1 MDYTAVLRQINA
13 FGWSDEK
20 INARIVGMDTLD
32 ISSFQ
37 NFMASPIIEQLIVYL
52 GHFTSGIVIIILGF
66 WISGR
71 LAKVIQNR
79 LSKIKSFD
87 STLVPVFASTFRYAI
102 LLIAIVA
109 GLGSF
114 GIETTSI
121 IAVIGAAGLAI
132 GLALQGTLSNVAA
145 GVMLLFIRPF
155 KIGDWIETGAVSGTV
170 HEIGLF
176 STIVNTFD
184 NIYISVP
191 NSSIWG
197 SIIINHSRYNTRRM
211 DLDIGIAYESDIDV
225 AEAALMKLAAD
236 DRVLSDPAPQFLIV
250 DYAASAITVR
260 LRLYASVDTYW
271 PLYWDMMRQIKAT
284 LDNAGISIPYPQREV
299 RLIEGNSD

>member
-1 MDYTAVLRQINA
+1 MDLL
-13 FGWSDEK
+13 S
-20 INARIVGMDTLD
+20 
-32 ISSFQ
+32 ISSFD
-37 NFMASPIIEQLIVYL
+37 NLMSSAIIQQMIVYM
-52 GHFTSGIVIIILGF
+52 GNFTSGIIIIVLGF
-66 WISGR
+66 WISGYLAR
-71 LAKVIQNR
+71 LMRNR

-87 STLVPVFASTFRYAI
+87 DTLVPVFASTIRYAI

-155 KIGDWIETGAVSGTV
+155 KIGDWIETGTVSGTV
-170 HEIGLF
+170 NEIGLF
-176 STIVNTFD
+176 STIINTFD

-197 SIIINHSRYNTRRM
+197 SIIVNHSRYNTRRM
-211 DLDIGIAYESDIDV
+211 DLDIGIAYESDLSI
-225 AEAALMKLAAD
+225 AEKALMKLAAD
-236 DRVLSDPAPQFLIV
+236 DRVLTDPAPQFLVV

-260 LRLYASVDTYW
+260 LRLYADVDTYW
-271 PLYWDMMRQIKAT
+271 PLYWDMMRQIKTA
-284 LDNAGISIPYPQREV
+284 LDDANIGIPYPQREV
-299 RLIEGNSD
+299 RLITGSEDLS

>member
-1 MDYTAVLRQINA
+1 M
-13 FGWSDEK
+13 
-20 INARIVGMDTLD
+20 
-32 ISSFQ
+32 SS
-37 NFMASPIIEQLIVYL
+37 AIIQQMIVYM
-52 GHFTSGIVIIILGF
+52 GNFTSGIIIIVLGF
-66 WISGR
+66 WISGYLAR
-71 LAKVIQNR
+71 LMRNR

-87 STLVPVFASTFRYAI
+87 DTLVPVFASTIRYAI

-155 KIGDWIETGAVSGTV
+155 KIGDWIETGTVSGTV
-170 HEIGLF
+170 NEIGLF
-176 STIVNTFD
+176 STIINTFD

-197 SIIINHSRYNTRRM
+197 SIIVNHSRYNTRRM
-211 DLDIGIAYESDIDV
+211 DLDIGIAYESDLSI
-225 AEAALMKLAAD
+225 AEKALMKLAAD
-236 DRVLSDPAPQFLIV
+236 DRVLTDPAPQFLVV

-260 LRLYASVDTYW
+260 LRLYADVDTYW
-271 PLYWDMMRQIKAT
+271 PLYWDMMRQIKTA
-284 LDNAGISIPYPQREV
+284 LDDANIGIPYPQREV
-299 RLIEGNSD
+299 RLITGSEDLS